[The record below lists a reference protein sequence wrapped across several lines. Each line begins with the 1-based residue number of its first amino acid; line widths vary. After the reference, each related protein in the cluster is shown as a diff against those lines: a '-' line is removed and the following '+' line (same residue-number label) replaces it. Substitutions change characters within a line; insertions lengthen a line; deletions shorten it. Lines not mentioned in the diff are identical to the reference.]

1 MRWGVEN
8 VNRVCVGEGTWID
21 QPYVGMFVS
30 ILIAV
35 DSNVEQYFN
44 ELY

>member
-1 MRWGVEN
+1 MEN
-8 VNRVCVGEGTWID
+8 VNRVCVGKGTWID
-21 QPYVGMFVS
+21 RPYVGKFVN
-30 ILIAV
+30 IVIAV